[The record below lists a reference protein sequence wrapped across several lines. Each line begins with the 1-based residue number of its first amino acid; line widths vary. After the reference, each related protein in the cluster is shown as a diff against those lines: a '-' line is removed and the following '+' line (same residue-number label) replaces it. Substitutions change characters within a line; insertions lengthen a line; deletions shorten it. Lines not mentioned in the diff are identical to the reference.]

1 MNRAILYLEFIL
13 GLITDMERKGISIL
27 CKFNNHQLEK
37 EWIVGASIPLPVACE
52 ATALPFELTT
62 LDDCSPNM
70 PYKPT
75 ILGNQSFYHF

>member
-52 ATALPFELTT
+52 ATALP
-62 LDDCSPNM
+62 
-70 PYKPT
+70 
-75 ILGNQSFYHF
+75 

>member
-62 LDDCSPNM
+62 LDDYS
-70 PYKPT
+70 
-75 ILGNQSFYHF
+75 